1 MAQLAEQY
9 GIATEFWDWKGRRTQ
24 VSAASVVAVLAA
36 MGVDAS
42 TPQAIEQASRAK
54 QEQAWRAMKEYLTQ
68 KGWKEAETASPR
80 QTLKIASEA
89 GLIRDEANWLKA
101 MKDRS
106 LELYVF
112 RQEVADTLIADIRNI
127 FLPLFRD
134 LREEL
139 EKRYG
144 N

>member
-1 MAQLAEQY
+1 
-9 GIATEFWDWKGRRTQ
+9 
-24 VSAASVVAVLAA
+24 
-36 MGVDAS
+36 
-42 TPQAIEQASRAK
+42 
-54 QEQAWRAMKEYLTQ
+54 MKEYLTQ

-80 QTLKIASEA
+80 QTLKIAFEA

-112 RQEVADTLIADIRNI
+112 RQEVADTLIADTCNI

-134 LREEL
+134 LQEEL